1 MEVKIGLSFQSLTS
15 IVVTDCIMVNKYDSP
30 EAAW

>member
-1 MEVKIGLSFQSLTS
+1 MEVKIRLSFQSLTS
-15 IVVTDCIMVNKYDSP
+15 IVVKDCIMVTKYDPP